1 MEASEFFELGYKKQT
16 EKDFK
21 GAIKFYDN
29 AIEKDK
35 NFEKAYIQRA
45 FCNFQLNEF
54 KNALQDYKTGIKL
67 NSKDAVTFLNAG
79 YLTYKLNENI
89 KDVSLLNKAIE
100 LDSKNMAEAYFI
112 RGIIYKNSKLYES
125 AIQDFTKAIELNFAC
140 KTSLLNRGI
149 CHLELK
155 NFDNAFL
162 DFEKA
167 AQLNPINDSDTCFA
181 YLLMGNIKQKE
192 GKNEEALLYYTKA
205 KEIDP
210 NFKI

>member
-21 GAIKFYDN
+21 SAIKFYDN
-29 AIEKDK
+29 AIEKDE

-54 KNALQDYKTGIKL
+54 EIALKDYKTAIKL
-67 NSKDAVTFLNAG
+67 NSKDAKTFLNAG
-79 YLTYKLNENI
+79 YLTYKLNENT
-89 KDVSLLNKAIE
+89 KDISFLNKAIE
-100 LDSKNMAEAYFI
+100 LDSNNMIEAYFI

-125 AIQDFTKAIELNFAC
+125 AIQDFTKAIESNFAC

-149 CHLELK
+149 CYLELK
-155 NFDNAFL
+155 NFENAFL
-162 DFEKA
+162 DFEKVT
-167 AQLNPINDSDTCFA
+167 QLSPNNDSDTCCAF
-181 YLLMGNIKQKE
+181 LLMGNIKQKE
-192 GKNEEALLYYTKA
+192 EKNEEALLYYTKA

-210 NFKI
+210 DFKI